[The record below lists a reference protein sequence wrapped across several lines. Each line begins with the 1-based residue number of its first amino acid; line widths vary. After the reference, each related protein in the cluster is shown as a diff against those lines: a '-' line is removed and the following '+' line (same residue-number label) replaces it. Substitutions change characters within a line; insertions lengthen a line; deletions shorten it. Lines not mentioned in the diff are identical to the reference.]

1 MMCSQ
6 FGYVSPPP
14 TTPVSA
20 SASSGDA
27 ITILLT
33 LGLLLVA
40 VVGPVCCKAIDDGEL
55 FEGY

>member
-20 SASSGDA
+20 SSGDA

-33 LGLLLVA
+33 FGLLLVA
-40 VVGPVCCKAIDDGEL
+40 VVGPVCCKAIDDGEI